1 MASVAAADLA
11 AILGDRHVLN
21 ADDLAGRS
29 PGWNPD
35 NLRASWL
42 VRPKTTNEVAAVL
55 KLCHECGQ
63 SVVPQA
69 GLTGLV
75 QGTITCPD
83 DLILSM
89 ERMNAVLDID
99 TANRTMTA
107 EAGLTLQAAQEAAEA
122 AGLFLPLDLAA
133 RGTCTIGGNIATN
146 AGGNRVIRYG
156 MTRENILGLEAV
168 LADGTV
174 LSSMNRMIKNNA
186 GYDLKH
192 LFIGSEGTLG
202 VVTRA
207 VLRLREQPQSQLA
220 ALAALDSFDAIA
232 SFLKHMDRM
241 LGGGLSAFE
250 VMWREFYEAVSSV
263 VRPQGPP
270 LATGHAF
277 YVVVEFLG
285 ADETA
290 DRQRFES
297 ALEHAFEAEM
307 IADAVLA
314 SSRAQAL
321 EIWDIRDQSEHVEDV
336 AGPTITFDVSLP
348 IGAMEAYVAQVQTD
362 LAAQGRNPGCFTF
375 GHLGDGNLH
384 FMVPAARDSEADRLS
399 VEQVVYGHLRS
410 LKGSVSAEHGIGL
423 EKKAW
428 LNHSRSPEEL
438 QVMRTLKHALDP
450 KGILNPGK
458 VFDP

>member
-1 MASVAAADLA
+1 MPAELVSDLA
-11 AILGDRHVLN
+11 AIVGQRHLLN
-21 ADDLAGRS
+21 KDDLAGRS
-29 PGWNPD
+29 PGWNPG
-35 NLRASWL
+35 NLCASRL
-42 VRPKTTNEVAAVL
+42 IRPRTTEEVAAVL
-55 KLCHECGQ
+55 KLCHANGQ
-63 SVVPQA
+63 TIVPQA

-75 QGTITCPD
+75 QGTTTVPG

-89 ERMNAVLDID
+89 ERMNAILDID
-99 TANRTMTA
+99 TANRTMTV
-107 EAGLTLQAAQEAAEA
+107 EAGLPLQRAQEAADG

-174 LSSMNRMIKNNA
+174 LSSMNQMIKNNA

-207 VLRLREQPQSQLA
+207 VLRLREQPQSQLT
-220 ALAALDSFDAIA
+220 ALAALDSFEAIA
-232 SFLKHMDRM
+232 GFLKHMDRA

-250 VMWREFYEAVSSV
+250 VMWHDFYQAISNV
-263 VRPQGPP
+263 VRPNGPP
-270 LATGHAF
+270 LPLGHAY

-285 ADETA
+285 ADDTA
-290 DRQRFES
+290 DRQRFEA
-297 ALEHAFEAEM
+297 ALEQAFDNGQL
-307 IADAVLA
+307 ADAVLA
-314 SSRAQAL
+314 SSKAQAQ
-321 EIWDIRDQSEHVEDV
+321 EIWDIRDQSEHVETT
-336 AGPTITFDVSLP
+336 AGSTITFDVSLP
-348 IGAMEAYVAQVQTD
+348 IGAMENYVAQVQAD
-362 LAAQGRNPGCFTF
+362 LAAQGRKPGCFVF

-384 FMVPAARDSEADRLS
+384 FMVPADHNSAAERAQ
-399 VEQVVYGHLRS
+399 VEQVVYGHLKS
-410 LKGSVSAEHGIGL
+410 LSGSVSAEHGVGL

-428 LNHSRSPEEL
+428 LSHSRTPEEL
-438 QVMRTLKHALDP
+438 KVMRTLKRALDP

-458 VFDP
+458 VFDV